1 MAVFAPVL
9 SYYWESAKE
18 FGLDPDELFR
28 EAGIDPQL
36 RLDNSARIS
45 SDQYDRLVC
54 LEKLKSNDDAF
65 AFHLVDH
72 IHPSYMGAI
81 GYSWMTS
88 ASLRKGFHLLA
99 RYGRLLADEAIVR
112 LEDHGDTLHVLLD
125 SGAARERDPDLRERV
140 RFANAVKLCRLNCGE
155 SFKPTRIHFR
165 QSEPS
170 RPAAYYS
177 FFHCEL
183 QFDSDHSVLVIDSEV
198 ADKPLPG
205 FNAQLETLLEQ
216 QIIDYLAR
224 LDKQDIVGR
233 TKSVIFENLPS
244 GHVLV
249 EDVAARLNTSVRT
262 LRRKLGEKDVS
273 FKELLTQTR
282 RELGERYIHDNSLS
296 LTEIAFLLGF
306 SDSSSFSRA
315 YRTWTGQSPS
325 EYRST
330 HGKSQGHGS

>member
-28 EAGIDPQL
+28 EAGIDPKL
-36 RLDNSARIS
+36 RLDSTARIS
-45 SDQYDRLVC
+45 ADQYDRLVC
-54 LEKLKSNDDAF
+54 LEELKSKDDAF
-65 AFHLVDH
+65 VFHLADH

-88 ASLRKGFHLLA
+88 ASLRKGFHLMA
-99 RYGRLLADEAIVR
+99 RYGRLLMDEAIIR
-112 LEDHGDTLHVLLD
+112 LDDHGETLHVLLE
-125 SGAARERDPDLRERV
+125 SGAAGERDPDLRERLRLV
-140 RFANAVKLCRLNCGE
+140 NAVKLCRLNCGE
-155 SFKPTRIHFR
+155 SFKPVRVHFR

-170 RPAAYYS
+170 RTAAYYS
-177 FFHCEL
+177 FFRCEL
-183 QFDSDHSVLVIDSEV
+183 QFDSDHSVLLIDSEV

-205 FNAQLETLLEQ
+205 FNTQLENLLEQ
-216 QIIDYLAR
+216 QILDYLAR

-233 TKSVIFENLPS
+233 TKSVIFEYLPS
-244 GHVLV
+244 GHVLI
-249 EDVAARLNTSVRT
+249 EEVAAKLNTSVRT
-262 LRRKLGEKDVS
+262 LRRKLGEKGAS

-282 RELGERYIHDNSLS
+282 RELGERYIRDNSLS

-315 YRTWTGQSPS
+315 YKTWTGQSPS
-325 EYRST
+325 EYRNT
-330 HGKSQGHGS
+330 HRMS